1 MADLVNNVLALG
13 FFDAI
18 HCGHKYLFDEG
29 KKIANELNTDLC
41 VVTFDDNFY
50 SLLGRNSDEI
60 FLLEERKKI
69 LKEYGINKVLVL
81 PTNKEFLE
89 KDKMQFLD
97 FLMQFSPK
105 GIIVGSDY
113 RFGKNAEG
121 SIDDIFEFFNK
132 NTIVKKCNLLEKFNK
147 KISTCDI
154 KNYLKNGEIKTA
166 NILLGNRF
174 FYYGKVVHGKENGRK
189 MGVPTLNL
197 KIPYNK
203 IKIKEGVY
211 ATLTEIEGKSYK
223 SITNVGTH
231 PTFDNA
237 DFNVE
242 TYVIEGNFNFL
253 YDKTVRIYFLD
264 RVRDVIRFNS
274 PEDLASQ
281 INKDIEFARSI
292 YD

>member
-1 MADLVNNVLALG
+1 
-13 FFDAI
+13 
-18 HCGHKYLFDEG
+18 
-29 KKIANELNTDLC
+29 
-41 VVTFDDNFY
+41 
-50 SLLGRNSDEI
+50 
-60 FLLEERKKI
+60 
-69 LKEYGINKVLVL
+69 
-81 PTNKEFLE
+81 
-89 KDKMQFLD
+89 
-97 FLMQFSPK
+97 
-105 GIIVGSDY
+105 
-113 RFGKNAEG
+113 
-121 SIDDIFEFFNK
+121 
-132 NTIVKKCNLLEKFNK
+132 
-147 KISTCDI
+147 
-154 KNYLKNGEIKTA
+154 
-166 NILLGNRF
+166 
-174 FYYGKVVHGKENGRK
+174 